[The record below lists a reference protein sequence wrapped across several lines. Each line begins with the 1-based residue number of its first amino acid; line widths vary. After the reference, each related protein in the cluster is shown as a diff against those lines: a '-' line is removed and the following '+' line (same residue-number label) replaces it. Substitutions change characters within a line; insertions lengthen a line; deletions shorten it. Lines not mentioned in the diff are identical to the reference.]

1 MSLKGSD
8 VELNQQRFKIN
19 CQKCVPRTKGD
30 NGVGGGGSGEKKYMK
45 KISHEIKKITK
56 KDRNYFTS
64 RNSRNVEH
72 NK

>member
-1 MSLKGSD
+1 MLNLINKDLKST
-8 VELNQQRFKIN
+8 VRNVFQELKEIM
-19 CQKCVPRTKGD
+19 GW
-30 NGVGGGGSGEKKYMK
+30 GGGGSGEKKYMK